1 MEVGLLGE
9 LVAGAGA
16 GVVADRGRVCGQ
28 LAAGRE
34 RAEPGVSPPMRRP
47 LARGVLS
54 PALCVSVCWRRGEL
68 GALAV
73 LWLLLIW
80 RRGDEALLA
89 PGAGDDD
96 W

>member
-1 MEVGLLGE
+1 
-9 LVAGAGA
+9 
-16 GVVADRGRVCGQ
+16 
-28 LAAGRE
+28 
-34 RAEPGVSPPMRRP
+34 MRRP